1 MKMSQSTYWVS
12 GKQIESNQKVWF
24 LVTKCFAFCE
34 WYSKLDDNS
43 EQDQETWLITKT
55 LRGHLEDVYDLAWSM
70 DSLSIISGSVDNTA
84 IVWDVKK
91 GRSKTILSE
100 HKSFVQGVA
109 WDPRNKYMATLSSDR
124 YAFISESFYLCF
136 FFLLTF
142 SIKIW
147 LNIFSSFR
155 LYSTNNFKMQ
165 RRINKSTYPVDE
177 SSPFYNKT
185 IRLFHD
191 DTLQTFYRRICFSPD
206 GLLMYVAPAVHIFSI
221 QYYIFSLFFFFI

>member
-109 WDPRNKYMATLSSDR
+109 
-124 YAFISESFYLCF
+124 
-136 FFLLTF
+136 
-142 SIKIW
+142 
-147 LNIFSSFR
+147 
-155 LYSTNNFKMQ
+155 
-165 RRINKSTYPVDE
+165 
-177 SSPFYNKT
+177 
-185 IRLFHD
+185 
-191 DTLQTFYRRICFSPD
+191 
-206 GLLMYVAPAVHIFSI
+206 
-221 QYYIFSLFFFFI
+221 